1 MSFTPNFVSIIRGL
15 HKQNIY
21 FKQISLCFIFIL
33 YLSQSLFSQINAS
46 TSTGRKVLL
55 YPNGTWKYAEANKL
69 ENIVPATIA
78 ELEIPAVKSRTEV
91 VRHSGYCLSY
101 NEKHE
106 QANWIAYELTAAETK
121 AKFSRTDNFQPD
133 PLVASGTATQ
143 KDYKSSGYDRGHLA
157 PAADMGWSEQSME
170 ESFYFSNMSPQ
181 LPGFNRGIWKRL
193 EEQVRDWAIEN
204 EAVYVVTGPVL
215 AKGLHT
221 IGTEHISV
229 PQYFYKVLL
238 DYRLPGVKGIG
249 FVIPNESSSKPLY
262 TYSVSI
268 DSVESLTGLDFF
280 PQLPDDEENL
290 LEGSCNVKQWVWK
303 GSKEQ
308 NFRASSLRSDKED
321 TIIKPSGSSGS
332 SKPTATQPSQCRAMT
347 KANIRCKRLSTDASG
362 FCWQH
367 GG

>member
-1 MSFTPNFVSIIRGL
+1 MSFTPNFVSVIRGL
-15 HKQNIY
+15 HSRNIY
-21 FKQISLCFIFIL
+21 FKQISLCFIFTL

-46 TSTGRKVLL
+46 TSTGRRVLL

-78 ELEIPAVKSRTEV
+78 ELEIPAIKSRSEV
-91 VRHSGYCLSY
+91 IRHSGYSLSY

-133 PLVASGTATQ
+133 PLVLSGTATQ

-181 LPGFNRGIWKRL
+181 LPGFNRGVWKRL
-193 EEQVRDWAIEN
+193 EEQVREWAIEN

-215 AKGLHT
+215 RKGLPT
-221 IGTEHISV
+221 IGSEHISV

-238 DYRLPGVKGIG
+238 DYRLPEIKAIG
-249 FVIPNESSSKPLY
+249 FVIPNESSSSPLY

-290 LEGSCNVKQWVWK
+290 IESSSNFKQWVWK
-303 GSKEQ
+303 ASKEQ
-308 NFRASSLRSDKED
+308 NFKASSLDPDKKD
-321 TIIKPSGSSGS
+321 GVIKIKPSGN
-332 SKPTATQPSQCRAMT
+332 SKPTNTVQPSQCRAMT
-347 KANIRCKRLSTDASG
+347 KANIRCKRLSANASG